1 MDDFEKDREE
11 DQFEEPPL
19 EDFLP
24 TEEEERIK
32 EKQRKRR
39 SVITDMIPL

>member
-32 EKQRKRR
+32 EKQRKRH
-39 SVITDMIPL
+39 L

>member
-24 TEEEERIK
+24 NEEDE
-32 EKQRKRR
+32 
-39 SVITDMIPL
+39 S